1 VTGGQPPAGSAVTPP
16 GTSPSA
22 VSSSAVSSSAP
33 PSSAPLPLRRI
44 GHSPVYVTELS
55 FGGAAIGNLY
65 TEVSEQDARA
75 AVDAAW
81 AGGIR
86 TFDTAPHYGLGL
98 SERRLGDALRHRPRD
113 EYVVSTKVGRLLY
126 PAPPASSA
134 LPTPSAPPADAQAGP
149 GSAGND
155 AAGNGRPVRDPEGF
169 AVPAR
174 YVRRFD
180 FSADGVTRSLEASL
194 ARLGLDRVDIALIH
208 DPDDHADQAIREAYP
223 ALEKLRAAGVV
234 GAIGV
239 GMNQAELLT
248 RFVTDTDVDL
258 VLVAGRYT
266 LLDRSAATELL
277 PAALSRGVS
286 VIAGGV
292 FNSGVLAAPAE
303 GATYDYQAA
312 PAALIDR
319 ARRLQE
325 ACARFGVPL
334 RAAAARFPLTHPA
347 VASVLI
353 GARNAAEITDALRL
367 RAVDIPAALWNLLAA
382 QGAAEADAGDA
393 TGSSAARAGDRAVS
407 AADDAGEEGQ
417 P

>member
-1 VTGGQPPAGSAVTPP
+1 MTATR
-16 GTSPSA
+16 T
-22 VSSSAVSSSAP
+22 
-33 PSSAPLPLRRI
+33 LPLRRL
-44 GHSPVYVTELS
+44 GRSPVHVTELS

-113 EYVVSTKVGRLLY
+113 EYVISTKVGRLLE
-126 PAPPASSA
+126 
-134 LPTPSAPPADAQAGP
+134 PADGQAAPGAAGSGPSGSDAP
-149 GSAGND
+149 GSD
-155 AAGNGRPVRDPEGF
+155 APGGDTEGF
-169 AVPAR
+169 AVSAR
-174 YVRRFD
+174 YLRRFD

-208 DPDDHADQAIREAYP
+208 DPDEHAEEAFREAYP

-234 GAIGV
+234 RAIGA

-248 RFVTDTDVDL
+248 RFVTDTDVDV

-277 PAALSRGVS
+277 PAALRRGVS

-312 PAALIDR
+312 PAELIER

-367 RAVDIPAALWNLLAA
+367 RAVDIPAALWDAI
-382 QGAAEADAGDA
+382 ADAG
-393 TGSSAARAGDRAVS
+393 
-407 AADDAGEEGQ
+407 EGGQ
-417 P
+417 S

>member
-1 VTGGQPPAGSAVTPP
+1 VTGGQPPVPP
-16 GTSPSA
+16 AAPA
-22 VSSSAVSSSAP
+22 PAASAP
-33 PSSAPLPLRRI
+33 APLALRRL
-44 GHSPVYVTELS
+44 GRSQVHVTELS

-113 EYVVSTKVGRLLY
+113 EYVISTKVGRLLE
-126 PAPPASSA
+126 PAPPA
-134 LPTPSAPPADAQAGP
+134 PPADGQAGTGP
-149 GSAGND
+149 
-155 AAGNGRPVRDPEGF
+155 AGNGPPGGDTEGF

-194 ARLGLDRVDIALIH
+194 GRLGLDRVDIALIH
-208 DPDDHADQAIREAYP
+208 DPDASAEQAFREAYP
-223 ALEKLRAAGVV
+223 ALEKLRAAGVI
-234 GAIGV
+234 GAIGA

-248 RFVTDTDVDL
+248 RFVTDTDIDL

-266 LLDRSAATELL
+266 LLDRSAAAELL
-277 PAALSRGVS
+277 PAALRRGVS

-292 FNSGVLAAPAE
+292 FNSGVLAAPVA

-312 PAALIDR
+312 PAALLER
-319 ARRLQE
+319 AGRLE
-325 ACARFGVPL
+325 ETCARFGVPL

-353 GARNAAEITDALRL
+353 GARNAAEVTDALRL
-367 RAVDIPAALWNLLAA
+367 SALDIPAALWDLLA
-382 QGAAEADAGDA
+382 
-393 TGSSAARAGDRAVS
+393 S
-407 AADDAGEEGQ
+407 EEGE